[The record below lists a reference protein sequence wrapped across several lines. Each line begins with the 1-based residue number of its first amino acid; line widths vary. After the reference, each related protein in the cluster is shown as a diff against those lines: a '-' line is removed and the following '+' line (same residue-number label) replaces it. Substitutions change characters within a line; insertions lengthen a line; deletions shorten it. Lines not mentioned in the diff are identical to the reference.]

1 MIDADYILSSLTKTF
16 PNDLSESKIESDM
29 KLTSYVEKDA
39 IFNVCKHMLDNLE
52 CNHLSCECGVDYPD
66 RNELEVVYHIASYE
80 HPVVITLKVKLPR
93 DNPEIESIVS
103 VYWNANWYERET
115 YELYGIMYKN
125 HPDLKP
131 LLLIDEMLG
140 DWPLRK
146 DYEGFPNKTSK
157 NLV

>member
-1 MIDADYILSSLTKTF
+1 
-16 PNDLSESKIESDM
+16 
-29 KLTSYVEKDA
+29 
-39 IFNVCKHMLDNLE
+39 
-52 CNHLSCECGVDYPD
+52 
-66 RNELEVVYHIASYE
+66 
-80 HPVVITLKVKLPR
+80 VKLPR
-93 DNPEIESIVS
+93 DDPEIESIVS
-103 VYWNANWYERET
+103 IYWNANWYERET